1 MSIFSRDWWG
11 AAISG
16 GWKTHGPSQILGP
29 GAFDSGANEA
39 EYPPVSATSAMSLS
53 AVRSCVEL
61 RAEIAGSLPCRVR
74 DKDKN
79 VLEDHPLNAVVNV
92 SPNFDMTPAEFF
104 SLSTAHVDMKGN
116 SVSIIERI
124 GKKVVALNP
133 VDADNCQYEYNK
145 AGTRKTWKIGQDMH
159 DDEDILHF
167 RGFSMSRDWAPSR
180 IDIGRQI
187 IAAQLAANT
196 SAMRAFKQ
204 GLKVGGF
211 LLNERAG
218 GDWTQPELE
227 EIGKRLSFFSRAE
240 NSGKYMAL
248 LKGMKPVAGTE
259 FSVKPS
265 EAQLLESRYFGIE
278 EICRL
283 FGVPPQLIG
292 HSNKASSWASSIEN
306 INLFF
311 LMYSLQP
318 TLIRMEQRMNKRL
331 LTPGEV
337 AQGIR
342 VKFNIRSL
350 LRADMKTQNLM
361 FASAL
366 QNGYHNQD
374 EVRDLLDMP
383 PIPNGEGQEYRVQ
396 LNMANAE
403 TGGDDPKPKK
413 DDGED

>member
-1 MSIFSRDWWG
+1 MSIFSRNWFG
-11 AAISG
+11 ELISG
-16 GWKTHGPSQILGP
+16 GWKTHGPSQIIGP

-39 EYPPVSATSAMSLS
+39 EYQAVTATTAMNLS
-53 AVRSCVEL
+53 AVRACVEL
-61 RAEIAGSLPCRVR
+61 RSEIVGSLPCRVR
-74 DKDKN
+74 DANKN
-79 VLEDHPLNAVVNV
+79 VLHDHPLNAIVNV
-92 SPNFDMTPAEFF
+92 SPNYDMTTSEFF
-104 SLSTAHVDMKGN
+104 SLANAHVDLKGN
-116 SVSIIERI
+116 SVNIIERI

-145 AGTRKTWKIGQDMH
+145 AGSRKTWKIGQDTFP
-159 DDEDILHF
+159 DEDILHF
-167 RGFSMSRDWAPSR
+167 RGFSLSRDWAPSR

-187 IAAQLAANT
+187 IAAQLTANT
-196 SAMRAFKQ
+196 SALRAFKQ

-211 LLNERAG
+211 MANDGTR
-218 GDWTQPELE
+218 DFTQPELDA
-227 EIGKRLSFFSRAE
+227 IGTRLAYFSRPE
-240 NSGKYMAL
+240 NAGKWMTL
-248 LKGMKPVAGTE
+248 LKGMKPIAGTE

-265 EAQLLESRYFGIE
+265 DAQLLESRYFGIE

-342 VKFNIRSL
+342 IKFNIRSL
-350 LRADMKTQNLM
+350 LRADMKTQTAM

-383 PIPNGEGQEYRVQ
+383 PIPDGKGQEYRVQ
-396 LNMANAE
+396 LNMANA
-403 TGGDDPKPKK
+403 DPTANK
-413 DDGED
+413 DNQA